1 MYNVLIFGASG
12 SIGTQTLDVL
22 KRLNEDYKLVAFTI
36 GNRIEYVDK
45 ILNDFKDVKAICLK
59 NDEDVELFKNK
70 YPNINFYR
78 GSAGLLDILGD
89 KSINID
95 IVVNALTGFAGLL
108 PSIKSLSLNKI
119 LCLANKESL
128 VVGGEFITKLLR
140 EGKGKLYP
148 IDSEH
153 VAIAKCL
160 YNKNKKDIDKIL
172 ITASGGPFFDTPI
185 DEFKNIT
192 VEKALNHPTWKMG
205 KKITIDSSTMMNK
218 AFEIV
223 EAYYLFNVDANK
235 IEPIVDRHSKVHS
248 MVKYKNGDIYLNV
261 GPSDMRI
268 PIYYALTF
276 GKCDK
281 DKFDDVEINT
291 YSNYH
296 FYQMNYEK
304 FPLINYGKY
313 IIQKR
318 GNSGAIINAANE
330 ECVYAF
336 LNKGINHN
344 DINSFTEQIVAMY
357 QFIDNPSLDDILRT
371 DHEVR
376 LLVNK
381 LIESK

>member
-1 MYNVLIFGASG
+1 MYDVLIFGASG

-22 KRLNEDYKLVAFTI
+22 KRLNENYKLVAFTI
-36 GNRIEYVDK
+36 GNRVEYVDK
-45 ILNDFKDVKAICLK
+45 ILNDFKDVRAICLK
-59 NDEDVELFKNK
+59 NEEDVELFKNK
-70 YPNINFYR
+70 YPNINFYA
-78 GSAGLLDILGD
+78 GSAGLLDILD
-89 KSINID
+89 DNSISVD

-128 VVGGEFITKLLR
+128 VVGGEFITKLLK
-140 EGKGKLYP
+140 EGKGRLYP

-160 YNKNKKDIDKIL
+160 YNKNKNDVDKIL

-223 EAYYLFNVDANK
+223 EAYYLFNVVANK

-330 ECVYAF
+330 ECVHAF
-336 LNKGINHN
+336 LNKRINYI
-344 DINSFTEQIVAMY
+344 DIKSIIDKIVAMY